1 MQVVVLAG
9 GFGTRLRPWTYEIPK
24 PILPMLDKTLLEH
37 VVEVVPSDKVD
48 EVVVAGGY
56 KVDDIEAYFKAADVP
71 YDVRIVK
78 ETEPLGTG
86 GALGNCRD
94 VVSGQFVCLNG
105 DIVSSLDMQVG
116 LDLHQKNGG
125 IGTLALWEVEDPT
138 RFGIVGLD
146 DEQRITQFKEKPA
159 PEEVFSN
166 LINAGSYLFED
177 DIFDYI
183 PLGRS
188 SLERQVFPVLAEERK
203 LNGFSF
209 DGYFIDAGTP
219 KSWSLGVEASIA
231 HERWKGGKRIDSN
244 WHADDSVS
252 IQGDSNVENTMLSTG
267 ASITSAE
274 LNKCSLL
281 NNVQVGTNSKL
292 NETLIGRNS
301 TIGKN
306 CTLDNVVVD
315 HNSIVPDNTV
325 LSDAQWPLS
334 RVIERKISRRISVW
348 DYHAAPHC
356 CQFQNLCDGHGS
368 EGSRFGT
375 SDGTSI
381 KGSCEDDCRRLCL

>member
-56 KVDDIEAYFKAADVP
+56 KVDDIEAYFKEADVS
-71 YDVRIVK
+71 YDVRIVR

-146 DEQRITQFKEKPA
+146 DEQRITRFKEKPA

-166 LINAGSYLFED
+166 LINAGSYLFKD

-183 PLGRS
+183 PSGRS
-188 SLERQVFPVLAEERK
+188 SLEREVFPVLAEERK

-231 HERWKGGKRIDSN
+231 NERWKGGKRVDSN
-244 WHADDSVS
+244 WHADDSIS
-252 IQGDSNVENTMLSTG
+252 IQGDSNVRNSMLSTG
-267 ASITSAE
+267 ASITSAH
-274 LNKCSLL
+274 LSKCSLL
-281 NNVQVGTNSKL
+281 NNVQVGNNSKL
-292 NETLIGRNS
+292 NETLVGRNS

-325 LSDAQWPLS
+325 LSDAQWPL
-334 RVIERKISRRISVW
+334 IE
-348 DYHAAPHC
+348 
-356 CQFQNLCDGHGS
+356 
-368 EGSRFGT
+368 
-375 SDGTSI
+375 
-381 KGSCEDDCRRLCL
+381 

>member
-56 KVDDIEAYFKAADVP
+56 KVDDIEAYFKEADVS
-71 YDVRIVK
+71 YDVRIVR

-188 SLERQVFPVLAEERK
+188 SLEREVFPVLAGERE

-231 HERWKGGKRIDSN
+231 HERWKGGKRVDSN
-244 WHADDSVS
+244 WHADDSIS
-252 IQGDSNVENTMLSTG
+252 IQGDSNVRNSMLSTG
-267 ASITSAE
+267 ASITSAH
-274 LNKCSLL
+274 LSKCSLL
-281 NNVQVGTNSKL
+281 NNVQVGNNSKL
-292 NETLIGRNS
+292 NETLVGRNS

-325 LSDAQWPLS
+325 LSDAQWPL
-334 RVIERKISRRISVW
+334 VE
-348 DYHAAPHC
+348 
-356 CQFQNLCDGHGS
+356 
-368 EGSRFGT
+368 
-375 SDGTSI
+375 
-381 KGSCEDDCRRLCL
+381 

>member
-56 KVDDIEAYFKAADVP
+56 KVDDIEAYFKEADVS
-71 YDVRIVK
+71 YDVRIVR

-146 DEQRITQFKEKPA
+146 DEQRITRFKEKPA

-166 LINAGSYLFED
+166 LINAGSYLFKD

-183 PLGRS
+183 PSGRS
-188 SLERQVFPVLAEERK
+188 SLEREVFPVLAEERK

-231 HERWKGGKRIDSN
+231 HERWKGGKRVDSN
-244 WHADDSVS
+244 WHADDSIS
-252 IQGDSNVENTMLSTG
+252 IQGDSNVRNSMLSTG
-267 ASITSAE
+267 ASITSAH
-274 LNKCSLL
+274 LSKCSLL
-281 NNVQVGTNSKL
+281 NNVQVGDNSKL
-292 NETLIGRNS
+292 NETLVGRNS

-325 LSDAQWPLS
+325 LSDAQWPL
-334 RVIERKISRRISVW
+334 IE
-348 DYHAAPHC
+348 
-356 CQFQNLCDGHGS
+356 
-368 EGSRFGT
+368 
-375 SDGTSI
+375 
-381 KGSCEDDCRRLCL
+381 